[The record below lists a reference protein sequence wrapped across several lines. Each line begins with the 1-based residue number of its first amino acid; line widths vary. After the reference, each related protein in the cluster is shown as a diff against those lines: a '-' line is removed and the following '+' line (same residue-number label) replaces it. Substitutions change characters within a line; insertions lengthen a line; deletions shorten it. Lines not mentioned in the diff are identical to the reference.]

1 MYIIIIWYTC
11 ILCLYNIL
19 YYIYTIAISST
30 ENGSLHFPSNQSWK
44 SQVEEAS
51 DRSGN
56 DDDMEK
62 RVAKLSESLEKR
74 EEQAMDLTQ
83 VNHFMIE
90 DAFFD

>member
-1 MYIIIIWYTC
+1 M
-11 ILCLYNIL
+11 
-19 YYIYTIAISST
+19 SP
-30 ENGSLHFPSNQSWK
+30 FPITVH

-74 EEQAMDLTQ
+74 EEQAMDLKAEMVAISWLKIQ
-83 VNHFMIE
+83 LV
-90 DAFFD
+90 

>member
-1 MYIIIIWYTC
+1 MYHFLKMDGWMFPFP
-11 ILCLYNIL
+11 
-19 YYIYTIAISST
+19 IAI
-30 ENGSLHFPSNQSWK
+30 H

-74 EEQAMDLTQ
+74 EEQAMDLNAEM
-83 VNHFMIE
+83 VAIS
-90 DAFFD
+90 